1 MSVERLV
8 DRELGGDVGQ
18 IDPDSG
24 PRFPQMTLEI
34 PSTLL
39 LDLGAIEDPYPCS
52 RRLAVHAPIWNVRA
66 WTRFIRR

>member
-1 MSVERLV
+1 MSVGRLV
-8 DRELGGDVGQ
+8 DRELGGDPAQ

-24 PRFPQMTLEI
+24 PGTLEI

-39 LDLGAIEDPYPCS
+39 LDLGAIEDPYPFS
-52 RRLAVHAPIWNVRA
+52 RRLHVHAPIWNVRD